1 MIEIGA
7 PLLITLTLV
16 AMFASLF
23 LILIPSVPV
32 SALEWAIAL
41 VFGVLTGFE
50 RFTPVAAVS
59 ATIFML
65 IGATS
70 GLWMPLLGMR
80 GRSISCMG
88 MVAFFIGMIAGSA
101 LIPVPFLGTIIG
113 GVIGVMLV
121 EYMRSGNKE
130 ATLESGRSAFK
141 LVIYG
146 MVAEFIFAT
155 AVIVTTIVS
164 IVTTG

>member
-7 PLLITLTLV
+7 PLLITLTV
-16 AMFASLF
+16 AAMFASLF

-32 SALEWAIAL
+32 SALEWAIAM
-41 VFGVLTGFE
+41 VFGILTGFE
-50 RFTPVAAVS
+50 RFTPVAAVV
-59 ATIFML
+59 ATILML

-88 MVAFFIGMIAGSA
+88 MIAFFIGMIAGSA
-101 LIPVPFLGTIIG
+101 LIPIPFLGTIIG
-113 GVIGVMLV
+113 GVVSVMLV
-121 EYMRSGNKE
+121 EYLRVGNKR
-130 ATLESGRSAFK
+130 AALESGRSALK

-146 MVAEFIFAT
+146 MVAEFIFAM

-164 IVTTG
+164 IVVTG

>member
-7 PLLITLTLV
+7 PLLITLTLA

-41 VFGVLTGFE
+41 VFGIFTSFE
-50 RFTPVAAVS
+50 RFTPVAAVI
-59 ATIFML
+59 ATILML

-70 GLWMPLLGMR
+70 GLWMPLLGLR
-80 GRSISCMG
+80 GRSISCLG
-88 MVAFFIGMIAGSA
+88 MVAFFIGMVAGSA
-101 LIPVPFLGTIIG
+101 LIPIPFLGTIIRR
-113 GVIGVMLV
+113 VVGVMLV
-121 EYMRSGNKE
+121 EYLRVGKKE
-130 ATLESGRSAFK
+130 AAFESGKTALK

-146 MVAEFIFAT
+146 MIAEFVFSTLI
-155 AVIVTTIVS
+155 IVTTIVS
-164 IVTTG
+164 IAMTA